1 MTKPPVRLLD
11 DPSVASGLRA
21 NLQRV
26 RVADADYDAARG
38 LDRLHESLQLIAAV
52 KPAAASG
59 LSALKLSAAKLL
71 LLSALGATAWVG
83 TQFVLTRE
91 PTAPAVSGRE
101 LTAAPDEHVSGER
114 SRAASRSAP
123 APVAPATRPHQ
134 DSEGIRREIEQLAQI
149 RVLLP
154 VDPNAAFAL
163 AERSARE
170 FPYGALREER
180 EALTVLALER
190 LGERAR
196 AREAARAFLARYPQ
210 SPLRAALEGVAQE
223 QP

>member
-1 MTKPPVRLLD
+1 V
-11 DPSVASGLRA
+11 VSGA
-21 NLQRV
+21 
-26 RVADADYDAARG
+26 
-38 LDRLHESLQLIAAV
+38 
-52 KPAAASG
+52 
-59 LSALKLSAAKLL
+59 LSFL
-71 LLSALGATAWVG
+71 
-83 TQFVLTRE
+83 RE
-91 PTAPAVSGRE
+91 PPAPA
-101 LTAAPDEHVSGER
+101 
-114 SRAASRSAP
+114 RSAP
-123 APVAPATRPHQ
+123 QHAQPVLPPSAAALPAAPAPAAEPD
-134 DSEGIRREIEQLAQI
+134 DSVRREIEQLAQI
-149 RVLLP
+149 RALLP

-180 EALTVLALER
+180 EALTVLALAR